1 MRGKGKSVYY
11 RNVALRW
18 ILSWSLLCVFALV
31 AAGLGGCD
39 DSWKSAG
46 GGDYEDFGLGKVVSM
61 NFTSEEISC
70 MRSSTYAKPSVRTAV
85 FIDGKLYPASVSFSG
100 ATSVD
105 DYRKNYEVVLDSPY
119 RGRHVYRIN
128 SMPTDSSASRAM
140 LSYTVFERMGFDM
153 PHYEPMAL
161 WINDE
166 YAGLYLWQEK
176 IDETYFTA
184 RDKEPVSLY
193 QAEDSVAR
201 MDDTSNLEAAFSV
214 KVGSKEM
221 VDLKYVIQLLMAT
234 EDEQNCA
241 RLSQVLDVDSV
252 LRYMAVAAYLA
263 SHDGIVNNFYLARVK
278 GDQRLSILPWDLDR
292 TFMGTVDMADGEF
305 FSRNLMM
312 TRFWSED
319 GPYGELYR
327 NYYMKTRRVADA
339 AFLEN
344 LLDEWASFVREAY
357 ENDPFLSTGAMTF
370 DEHIAE
376 IKGHIEDTN
385 ASIAQ

>member
-1 MRGKGKSVYY
+1 MREKGKSAFY
-11 RNVALRW
+11 RNAALKW
-18 ILSWSLLCVFALV
+18 ILSWSMASAFTVI

-39 DSWKSAG
+39 DSWQNAD
-46 GGDYEDFGLGKVVSM
+46 GGDYDDFGPGKVVSM

-70 MRSSTYAKPSVRTAV
+70 MRSSTYAKLSVRTAV

-105 DYRKNYEVVLDSPY
+105 DYRKNYEVVLDNPY

-128 SMPTDSSASRAM
+128 SMPTNVSASRAM

-153 PHYEPMAL
+153 PHHELMAL

-176 IDETYFTA
+176 TDDTCFTV

-201 MDDTSNLEAAFSV
+201 MDDTSNLEAEVSV

-241 RLSQVLDVDSV
+241 RLSQVRDVDSV

-263 SHDGIVNNFYLARVK
+263 RHDGIVNNFYLARVK

-292 TFMGTVDMADGEF
+292 TFMGTVDVTDGEF
-305 FSRNLMM
+305 FSRKTIRFYPPVSWPSMSTSPKSEAILKKR
-312 TRFWSED
+312 TRPLRSD
-319 GPYGELYR
+319 PMR
-327 NYYMKTRRVADA
+327 TPISVAV
-339 AFLEN
+339 
-344 LLDEWASFVREAY
+344 SVR
-357 ENDPFLSTGAMTF
+357 
-370 DEHIAE
+370 
-376 IKGHIEDTN
+376 
-385 ASIAQ
+385 